1 MLTAIKPKKRTI
13 LLYLLVPVAMFVFT
27 VFVPLV
33 TALVYSFYEWKG
45 GPQKTFTGL
54 ANYITLFHDGTFW
67 QAFGHNIYLVVAY
80 YRADRYCLCF
90 SADGK
95 FQTCQIKRDPS
106 NLWFLS
112 KHNFCSL
119 PWSDLEHDLP

>member
-45 GPQKTFTGL
+45 GPQK
-54 ANYITLFHDGTFW
+54 
-67 QAFGHNIYLVVAY
+67 V
-80 YRADRYCLCF
+80 
-90 SADGK
+90 
-95 FQTCQIKRDPS
+95 PS
-106 NLWFLS
+106 WNRVM
-112 KHNFCSL
+112 
-119 PWSDLEHDLP
+119 